1 MARRSRP
8 PVYRGKALG
17 GKRPSNGRKNWQKQN
32 LAAVMHF
39 RRQPEEEALLTEDNA
54 EHTYVYEALMESGDF
69 FVTEN
74 NEYILFNPQ

>member
-32 LAAVMHF
+32 LAAIMHF
-39 RRQPEEEALLTEDNA
+39 RRQPEEEVALIVDNA
-54 EHTYVYEALMESGDF
+54 EHTYVYEAITGSGDIML
-69 FVTEN
+69 TGEGD
-74 NEYILFNPQ
+74 ILIFNP